1 MERKTNNLTEYIEI
15 YKDLIEVAAP
25 FAITFAFGNL
35 IVTSFLKAAFG
46 GKVEF

>member
-1 MERKTNNLTEYIEI
+1 MTEYISI
-15 YKDLIEVAAP
+15 YAAVVSEAVP

-35 IVTSFLKAAFG
+35 IVTSFLKMAFG